1 MTGNIRICDLDR
13 ACDSEDAEKLSSPP
27 FTYRYMAPELFFP
40 GRKWN
45 EKV

>member
-13 ACDSEDAEKLSSPP
+13 ACDFEDAEKLSSPDS
-27 FTYRYMAPELFFP
+27 TYRYMAPELFF
-40 GRKWN
+40 RDHKWN